1 MKSKERSKQIMSE
14 NSIEVLRNN
23 LKGYR
28 VKAGFTQMSAAEALG
43 VSVTTFNR
51 WEQKP
56 EKLDF
61 DKFIK
66 LASLYSVPISDFFVN
81 V

>member
-1 MKSKERSKQIMSE
+1 MSE
-14 NSIEVLRNN
+14 ISIEVLRNN

-28 VKAGFTQMSAAEALG
+28 VKAGLTQKAAAEALNVG
-43 VSVTTFNR
+43 VATFNR

-61 DKFIK
+61 DKFVKI
-66 LASLYSVPISDFFVN
+66 AALYNVPISDFFVN